1 MKYNSGIKKSL
12 PFLVF
17 LSLIFTGAVAQNQS
31 TTGSDV
37 TTITTAVPI
46 LTVSPDARS
55 AGMGDAGVAISPD
68 ANTAHWNP
76 AKLGFVT
83 NDMSVGLSYS
93 PWLRNIIN
101 DMSLTYLSGYKRV
114 SQRGAF
120 SASMLYFDLGDIQ
133 FTDDLGNPLNIHNPK
148 EYTFD
153 LAYGQQLSNNL
164 SVGVGARFIHS
175 NLSAGISDSRPGNSA
190 AVDIGVYYTNDL
202 TIGARDY
209 NLAFGG
215 NISNIGAKIAYTNA
229 DQKDFL
235 PTNLRLGTAFTMNLD
250 PYNKITLAIDGNKL
264 LVPSPDSTNTGNIS
278 VPRAIFSSFGDAR
291 NGFREEMQE
300 ITLSTGLE
308 YWYNDVFAARAGYFY
323 ESPNKGDRHYLSMGL
338 GMRYQKFGIDV
349 AYLVPNSRN
358 NPLANTLRFTLVLNI
373 DKEEE

>member
-31 TTGSDV
+31 ATGSDV

-209 NLAFGG
+209 NLSFGG

-291 NGFREEMQE
+291 NGFSEEMQE
-300 ITLSTGLE
+300 ISLSTGLE

>member
-1 MKYNSGIKKSL
+1 MKYNSGTKKSL
-12 PFLVF
+12 PFYLLF
-17 LSLIFTGAVAQNQS
+17 SLFFTGAFAQTGADVA
-31 TTGSDV
+31 
-37 TTITTAVPI
+37 TITTAVPI

-55 AGMGDAGVAISPD
+55 AAMGDAGVAISPD
-68 ANTAHWNP
+68 ANTIHWNP

-83 NDMSVGLSYS
+83 NDMGVALSYS

-148 EYTFD
+148 EYTFN

-164 SVGVGARFIHS
+164 SLGVGARFIHS

-202 TIGARDY
+202 TIGTRDY

-229 DQKDFL
+229 DRKDFL

-264 LVPSPDSTNTGNIS
+264 LVPSSGADSTQS
-278 VPRAIFSSFGDAR
+278 VPRAIFTSFGDAK
-291 NGFREEMQE
+291 NGFSEELQE
-300 ITLSTGLE
+300 VTLSTGLE

-373 DKEEE
+373 NKVEE

>member
-1 MKYNSGIKKSL
+1 MKYNSGTKKSL

-17 LSLIFTGAVAQNQS
+17 LSLVFSGAFAQTGA
-31 TTGSDV
+31 DI

-120 SASMLYFDLGDIQ
+120 SASLLYFDLGDIQ
-133 FTDDLGNPLNIHNPK
+133 FTDELGNPLNIHNPK

-153 LAYGQQLSNNL
+153 LGYGQQLSNTL

-175 NLSAGISDSRPGNSA
+175 NLSAGVSDSRPGNSA

-264 LVPSPDSTNTGNIS
+264 LVPSPDSTNIGNIS
-278 VPRAIFSSFGDAR
+278 VPRAIFSSFGDAP
-291 NGFREEMQE
+291 NGFSEEMQE
-300 ITLSTGLE
+300 ISLSTGLE

-373 DKEEE
+373 NKEEE